1 MVNKLKNKLKEQKGF
16 TLIELLAVIV
26 ILGIIAA
33 IAVPSILGI
42 INHTKQ
48 DAHIANAQQIAN
60 AAKLY
65 LADQKIEVTTTA
77 ATVTLETLI
86 TNGYIEDIKDPSK
99 STGGYGIKGTLVTY
113 QKVSNKNEYR
123 VTLQANDANDA
134 GADYIKA
141 SGKAKDASNLLRADI
156 N

>member
-1 MVNKLKNKLKEQKGF
+1 MFQKLKLKLKDQRGF

-33 IAVPSILGI
+33 IAVPSVLGI
-42 INHTKQ
+42 INHSKQ

-65 LADQKIEVTTTA
+65 IADQKIEVSTVA
-77 ATVTLETLI
+77 ATVTLEKLI
-86 TNGYIEDIKDPSK
+86 TDGYIDNIKDPGK
-99 STGGYGIKGTLVTY
+99 SSGGYGIKGTIVTY
-113 QKVSNKNEYR
+113 QKVGIKNEYR

-141 SGKAKDASNLLRADI
+141 SGIAKDASNILRSDI